1 MLSPT
6 PCARN
11 RAASGVRQMNSNT
24 PLLRSTSL
32 LALSAPRASGPRAS
46 SGKCGKGGKRG
57 GQADRSQRPPKE
69 EGGPGGEGGAGEGP
83 REGVVRQGAVW
94 WRFSSARPGSQPT
107 GPVPGQA
114 FPNLCYVS
122 DAYPA
127 LPCCLA
133 SARQTRAALGSC
145 PDIRDRGAKRCFT
158 GGGG

>member
-57 GQADRSQRPPKE
+57 GASGQIPKAPE
-69 EGGPGGEGGAGEGP
+69 RGGGTGGRGGAGEGP

-114 FPNLCYVS
+114 LPNLCYVS
-122 DAYPA
+122 DAYTPR
-127 LPCCLA
+127 
-133 SARQTRAALGSC
+133 SHAA
-145 PDIRDRGAKRCFT
+145 
-158 GGGG
+158 